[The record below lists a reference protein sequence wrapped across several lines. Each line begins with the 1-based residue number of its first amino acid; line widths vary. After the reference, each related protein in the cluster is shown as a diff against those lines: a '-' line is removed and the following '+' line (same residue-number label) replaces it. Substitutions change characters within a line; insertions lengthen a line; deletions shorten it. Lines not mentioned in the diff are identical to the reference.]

1 MLSRVFIASALV
13 LGMMG
18 LPFALE
24 VNAPEGSASFGFL
37 KLSLSPRSVGLGGA
51 GAGLVSGIA
60 DADLNPA
67 AAARDSGGIA
77 FGQTYLSSVS
87 ATGSFAEWNI
97 PWDKRRITVQVRY
110 LGYDNIPGYS
120 ESNQSTADYGA
131 HTIKMQAG
139 TAGNALGFDYGASAA
154 FAQNNI
160 DDKTYAAGLL
170 NLGLWRSF
178 PQGMSAGL
186 SVMNAD
192 FWISKATDGSA
203 IIAPTVFQGG
213 VAYSHTL
220 LGNLQVSGAVDARK
234 PNDEEMSLP
243 IGVEAIWQ
251 HVLSVR
257 LGHQDLREMR
267 LYHSSEFSTAAT
279 TLGLGLQWSRYGVEY
294 AYQGN
299 TALTDLLG
307 LPKSITAP
315 SHIWALEIRY

>member
-1 MLSRVFIASALV
+1 MLSRVLTAIAFGLV
-13 LGMMG
+13 LGVIV
-18 LPFALE
+18 PVSALE
-24 VNAPEGSASFGFL
+24 LDAVEGSSSFGFL

-51 GAGLVSGIA
+51 GSGLVSGIA

-67 AAARDSGGIA
+67 AAACDSGGIA
-77 FGQTYLSSVS
+77 FGQTYLLSVS

-139 TAGNALGFDYGASAA
+139 TAGNIFGFDYGASAA

-160 DDKTYAAGLL
+160 DDKTYAAGLI
-170 NLGLWRSF
+170 NLGLWREL
-178 PQGMSAGL
+178 PYGLSAGL
-186 SVMNAD
+186 SMMNAD

-213 VAYSHTL
+213 IAYSRAVP
-220 LGNLQVSGAVDARK
+220 GNLQVSAVLDAKK
-234 PNDEEMSLP
+234 PNDEKLVFP
-243 IGVEAIWQ
+243 TGVEVCWQ
-251 HVLSVR
+251 KILSAR
-257 LGHQDLREMR
+257 LGYPLADDN
-267 LYHSSEFSTAAT
+267 AA
-279 TLGLGLQWSRYGVEY
+279 LSFGFGLQWSRYGFEY

-299 TALTDLLG
+299 AVISPT
-307 LPKSITAP
+307 
-315 SHIWALEIRY
+315 HIWALEIRY